1 MAQATTGDQADT
13 PTMHILI
20 GIAGSGR
27 AATGAIGRAR
37 RDEGPREVGLF
48 RVALSAVALA
58 KAEEPRS
65 LRGEILP

>member
-27 AATGAIGRAR
+27 AVTGAIKIGPPRPR
-37 RDEGPREVGLF
+37 PREVGLF
-48 RVALSAVALA
+48 LHRKSLH
-58 KAEEPRS
+58 S
-65 LRGEILP
+65 LRGEVLP

>member
-20 GIAGSGR
+20 GSAGSGR

-37 RDEGPREVGLF
+37 RDEGPQPEMRNF
-48 RVALSAVALA
+48 YRNFITS
-58 KAEEPRS
+58 S
-65 LRGEILP
+65 

>member
-20 GIAGSGR
+20 GSAGSGR

-37 RDEGPREVGLF
+37 RDEGP
-48 RVALSAVALA
+48 A
-58 KAEEPRS
+58 RS
-65 LRGEILP
+65 GSFASPCPP